1 MYEEDEWYIKFLKW
15 LGKQI
20 QKLLERYG
28 WKECIYSN
36 FVTSYMCSNFGKG
49 IQLPME

>member
-1 MYEEDEWYIKFLKW
+1 MAWETDTKAIRTVWMEGMY
-15 LGKQI
+15 
-20 QKLLERYG
+20 
-28 WKECIYSN
+28 YSN